1 MTIKR
6 YITLVSAALLAT
18 TTQVWAEDLAT
29 WSEGATQE
37 FKAEQCV
44 TIPGTPG
51 VSSACSPD
59 TRVPYPCPTWNKPTK
74 TCHKTVKGVC
84 SPAVPGIP
92 ATKECASANLGKAS
106 VKADGALA
114 TTGSSV
120 QVHNTVHSDLFGAQ
134 THFTVSC
141 EVKSDAKFKACVDLL
156 HPTSV
161 EVSSDSV
168 SCNIADGLPSGDM
181 PIAADF
187 CMFVEAKGVATGK
200 PSGSVGSQIAAQV
213 GLGTQNVAGQKI
225 DLGNQTWT
233 ETVFKMD
240 F

>member
-1 MTIKR
+1 MTVKK
-6 YITLVSAALLAT
+6 YIAWVSATLLIT
-18 TTQVWAEDLAT
+18 STQVWAEDLAT
-29 WSEGATQE
+29 WSEGGSQE

-51 VSSACSPD
+51 VPAVCSPD
-59 TRVPYPCPTWNKPTK
+59 TKVPYPCPTWNKPTK

-84 SPAVPGIP
+84 SPSVPGVP
-92 ATKECASANLGKAS
+92 ASKQCASANLGRAS
-106 VKADGALA
+106 VQADGALA

-120 QVHNTVHSDLFGAQ
+120 QVHNTVHTNLFGAQ

-141 EVKSDAKFKACVDLL
+141 EVKTDAKFKACVDLL

-168 SCNIADGLPSGDM
+168 TCNIADGLPSGDM
-181 PIAADF
+181 PIAANV
-187 CMFVEAKGVATGK
+187 CMFIEAKNVASGK
-200 PSGSVGSQIAAQV
+200 PSGSVGAQVAAQV
-213 GLGTQNVAGQKI
+213 GLGSQTIAGQKI
-225 DLGNQTWT
+225 DLGNQSWT
-233 ETVFKMD
+233 QTLFNID